1 MLVATMPQ
9 TQYLQVPKAL
19 PGRRSRSRSRT
30 SRTRE
35 PSPVEVYSPDRVVVS
50 PMKLSFSSVPIRS
63 PSPDRQSF
71 KPEPYRKPS
80 FTNGHYNKMATTSWS
95 EKPRRI
101 ASCPVPSLE
110 LEDAPMT
117 GTNYDDLNEGL
128 YTMEQCVTPP
138 PEPPLKE
145 RLVGAWKLESYI
157 AYPTPVSPVQRPTF
171 PMTKNVT
178 GFIMYTPDGYM
189 SAQMLIPG
197 QQSFKR
203 GEGEEPQWAEAGK
216 RCFAY
221 CGPYYIS
228 NEGLGR
234 EEILRHT
241 FQCCSLPG
249 WIGDIQIRTHRFE
262 EDGQV
267 LVLGSEEPT
276 EVKGDKRIPVLKW
289 RRARDNSNGVPPPPT
304 PQIKVSGPGEP

>member
-1 MLVATMPQ
+1 
-9 TQYLQVPKAL
+9 
-19 PGRRSRSRSRT
+19 
-30 SRTRE
+30 
-35 PSPVEVYSPDRVVVS
+35 
-50 PMKLSFSSVPIRS
+50 
-63 PSPDRQSF
+63 
-71 KPEPYRKPS
+71 
-80 FTNGHYNKMATTSWS
+80 
-95 EKPRRI
+95 
-101 ASCPVPSLE
+101 
-110 LEDAPMT
+110 MT